1 VGEGQVAVPR
11 YSVVIPAY
19 NEERLLP
26 ALLASLDTA
35 RERYGRGVSA
45 VEIIVGDNASTDGTA
60 ALARAAGAR
69 VEPVTLRA
77 IAAARNGGAR
87 AARGEVL
94 CFIDADSVAHPD
106 VFGAMDVVLA
116 DPRTGMGA
124 TGLRFERSS
133 PGIAFCMKAMLPLA
147 QALGIDGGL
156 VFMRRADFEAAGGYD
171 ESLLVAEDVDLLLR
185 VKRRCKATG
194 RRFVR
199 LQGVE
204 TVTSARKFDKHG
216 DWHMALMAP
225 RMAFQMLFL
234 KERHE
239 SETRKY
245 WYEDR

>member
-1 VGEGQVAVPR
+1 MGEGQIAVPR
-11 YSVVIPAY
+11 FSVVIPAF

-26 ALLASLDTA
+26 ALLASLAAA
-35 RERYGRGVSA
+35 RSRAPGGEDA

-60 ALARAAGAR
+60 TVARAAGAQ
-69 VEPVTLRA
+69 VVPVALRA

-87 AARGEVL
+87 AARGEIL

-106 VFGAMDVVLA
+106 AFRAIDAALR

-133 PGIAFCMKAMLPLA
+133 PGIAFVMKAFLPLA
-147 QALGIDGGL
+147 RVLGIDGGL
-156 VFMRRADFEAAGGYD
+156 VFMRRADFEAAGGYN
-171 ESLLVAEDVDLLLR
+171 EALLVAEDVDLLFR
-185 VKRRCKATG
+185 VKRRCRASG

-216 DWHMALMAP
+216 DWHMLVMAP

-239 SETRKY
+239 RETRKY